1 MILELLSQ
9 NDLNNLFLSV
19 ITILM
24 RHPIYIQIKQFNL
37 YKNDKI
43 MPNTQNNIFYN
54 IRQYSLTFLEQSH
67 ILILF

>member
-1 MILELLSQ
+1 M
-9 NDLNNLFLSV
+9 
-19 ITILM
+19 
-24 RHPIYIQIKQFNL
+24 IKQFNL